1 MLFQGHLLNQRPR
14 QRPPPPTTAHAHSCS
29 FPLLFFLLAA
39 AVAAQRTPAV
49 PLSNAT
55 DLTALRAFQ
64 SRVDPNGA
72 LSSLWADPADFCRNW
87 RGVDCSHRRQRV
99 TQLSLPRATLGGA
112 IPPHIGN
119 LSFLVSLNLTG
130 NQLTGPLPGAALAR
144 LRRLRH
150 LDLSSNSLTG
160 SIPAEVGSFPHLQTL
175 DLSDN
180 QLTGAL
186 PGSLGRLSTLQ
197 ILRLDGNVGISGEIP
212 PELGSLSQLRE
223 LSLISTNFSGEIPPE
238 LGDLAD
244 LEGLHITE
252 TQIGGELPMELGNL
266 AKLKVLNLASNYLR
280 GQFPAAVYNM
290 SSLEELGLTNN
301 TLGGP
306 LPSDLGR
313 RLPRSLKNLYIN
325 INNINGAIPS
335 SLSNASM
342 LSILELSYNLLEG
355 SIPTELGALQ
365 EITHLTVVGNSLSG
379 RLDFLEA
386 LTNCRK
392 LQQLNLMN
400 NYFYGSLPA
409 SAIANFTNTDLYR
422 FVGHGNRFSGSIP
435 ASFGNLTN
443 MQTLALSYNMLSGE
457 IPPELAALPKLQRL
471 YLEVNRLEGSIPPQI
486 GLAKQLGL
494 LYLQGNNLSGP
505 IPDSIGDLAALQRL
519 NMGQNKLESTLPQGL
534 WRLTGLV
541 ELNLAQNRLEG
552 QLPDALT
559 GLTNLTSLNF
569 SSNSFSG
576 GIPSTIGKLQ
586 MLEILHLSN
595 NLLSDTLPS
604 SLGSLAGLKML
615 DLSSNSLSGAIPSS
629 FARLDSLEN
638 LDLSFNRLQGQVP
651 RDGVFRRASPGIT
664 NASFAG
670 NLALCGA
677 PWFGLPACKDAPGK
691 GGRHKYIV
699 IASVAAALVFLT
711 FVVLVFFVLAL
722 GKTKNKNRNSPDP
735 LSKEDMAGHPLIS
748 RQELAIAT
756 DGFSEANL
764 IGAGSFGKVYRG
776 RLADGTLVAVKVLD
790 QQMGEAAWRS
800 FKVEC
805 AVMRKVRHRNLVS
818 IVTTFSNHDFRAL
831 VLPLMPNG
839 SLEKWIHPDDA
850 DGPRLSLQQRVGVA
864 TDVAT
869 ALEYLHHGCSEPIV
883 HCDLKPGNVL
893 LDGQMIAHIGDF
905 GIAKVLIEHSRSATR
920 TSAPGTFGYIAP
932 EYGSGGRVT
941 TKGDVYAYGI
951 LLLEIFT
958 AKRPTEAMFSGDV
971 NLRSWVASALP
982 DGVEDLVEDC
992 LLQDQTEEP
1001 SIRSRSSSSSSS
1013 AIINR
1018 NGDNSIRSPNAARK
1032 SAGDQECVDKEQ
1044 RRQRSLVAMLEL
1056 GLTCSSE
1063 SLKDRLDMVEVVAKL
1078 KKIGGELMSSS

>member
-49 PLSNAT
+49 PLSNPT
-55 DLTALRAFQ
+55 DLAALRAFQ
-64 SRVDPNGA
+64 SRADPNGA

-87 RGVDCSHRRQRV
+87 RGVDCSRRRERV
-99 TQLSLPRATLGGA
+99 TQLYLPHATLGGA

-160 SIPAEVGSFPHLQTL
+160 SIPAELGSFLHLQTL

-186 PGSLGRLSTLQ
+186 PGALGRLSTLQ

-252 TQIGGELPMELGNL
+252 TQIGGELPIELGNL
-266 AKLKVLNLASNYLR
+266 AKLKVLNLASNILI
-280 GQFPAAVYNM
+280 GKFPAAVYNM
-290 SSLEELGLTNN
+290 SSLEMLGLEKNA
-301 TLGGP
+301 LDGP

-313 RLPRSLKNLYIN
+313 RLPRSLKQLYIN
-325 INNINGAIPS
+325 VNNINGAIPS

-355 SIPTELGALQ
+355 SIPPELGALQ
-365 EITHLTVVGNSLSG
+365 ELTHLTVANNSLSG
-379 RLDFLEA
+379 PLDFLGA

-392 LQQLNLMN
+392 LQQLNLME
-400 NYFYGSLPA
+400 NYFTGSLPA
-409 SAIANFTNTDLYR
+409 SAIANFTNTDLFR
-422 FVGHGNRFSGSIP
+422 FVGQGNLLTGSIP

-443 MQTLALSYNMLSGE
+443 MQTLVLSYNMLSGA
-457 IPPELAALPKLQRL
+457 IPPGLVALPNLQRL
-471 YLEVNRLEGSIPPQI
+471 YLEVNQLEGSIPPEI
-486 GLAKQLGL
+486 GSARQMGL
-494 LYLQGNNLSGP
+494 LFLQVNNLSGP
-505 IPDSIGDLAALQRL
+505 IPDSIGNLTTLQQL
-519 NMGQNKLESTLPQGL
+519 DIGQNKLESTLPPGL
-534 WRLTGLV
+534 WRLTGLFA
-541 ELNLAQNRLEG
+541 LNLAQNRLEG
-552 QLPDALT
+552 NLSDALT
-559 GLTNLTSLNF
+559 GLANLTSLGL
-569 SSNSFSG
+569 SSNRFSG
-576 GIPSTIGKLQ
+576 GIPSSIGSLRMLQ
-586 MLEILHLSN
+586 ELRLANNDLSGP
-595 NLLSDTLPS
+595 LPD
-604 SLGSLAGLKML
+604 SLGTLAVLGTL
-615 DLSSNSLSGAIPSS
+615 DVSSNSLSGGIPSS
-629 FARLDSLEN
+629 FTQLDSLERLN
-638 LDLSFNRLQGQVP
+638 LSFNKLAGQVP
-651 RDGVFRRASPGIT
+651 KDGVFGKASPGIT

-677 PWFGLPACKDAPGK
+677 PWFGLPACKDASGK

-699 IASVAAALVFLT
+699 IASVAAALVFLA
-711 FVVLVFFVLAL
+711 FVLLVFFVLAL
-722 GKTKNKNRNSPDP
+722 RKKKNKKRNSPDP

-748 RQELAIAT
+748 RHELAIAT

-790 QQMGEAAWRS
+790 LQMGEAAWRS
-800 FKVEC
+800 FEVEC
-805 AVMRKVRHRNLVS
+805 AVMRTVRHRNLVG
-818 IVTTFSNHDFRAL
+818 IVTTCSNLDFRAL

-905 GIAKVLIEHSRSATR
+905 GIAKVLIENSRSATR
-920 TSAPGTFGYIAP
+920 TSAPGTFGYMAP

-958 AKRPTEAMFSGDV
+958 GKRPTEAMFSGDV
-971 NLRSWVASALP
+971 NLRSWVASAFP

-1001 SIRSRSSSSSSS
+1001 SIRSSSSSS

-1032 SAGDQECVDKEQ
+1032 SAGEERVDKKQ
-1044 RRQRSLVAMLEL
+1044 RRLRCLVAVLEL

-1078 KKIGGELMSSS
+1078 KKIGGELLSSS